1 MGRSLGRASACEI
14 ISNHEKKI
22 DGCIIES
29 GFGTEL
35 PLMRILAL
43 SPSDVEYNPKD
54 GFENLRKL
62 VSYSK
67 PILIIHADRDDII
80 PIDEARIMHKEVGSE
95 KKELWVI
102 EGANHN
108 NILMHTQINYFKKI
122 KSFIDSI

>member
-1 MGRSLGRASACEI
+1 MSH
-14 ISNHEKKI
+14 NHEKEI

-29 GFGTEL
+29 GFSTEI

-43 SPSDVEYNPKD
+43 TPSDVEYDPKY

-62 VSYSK
+62 ISYSK
-67 PILIIHADRDDII
+67 PIFIIHADRDDII
-80 PIDEARIMHKEVGSE
+80 PIDEAQMMHKKVGSS

-108 NILMHTQINYFKKI
+108 NILLHAKMDYFSRI
-122 KSFIDSI
+122 KSFIDGI